1 MSGIVKKYTRN
12 GFKMLIITGT
22 GRSGTKTLA
31 EMFRGHHEFRA
42 NYILDTYFLKT
53 DLQADPF
60 DSLEKRIQV
69 IMDLHQGID
78 PGTFIDA
85 SNLYIH
91 FIDAVYAL
99 NQSVKFIFTV
109 RNGKDFVRSAI
120 SRNWHKQRLV
130 GTIPFR
136 NDPYFDM
143 WDTLNPLQRTAW
155 IWNWRNKKALEGFR
169 PVPDRQKLIVKLEQI
184 QSTKVLDSLE
194 MFTDMKLKDRG
205 LSEKQFNANPS
216 FSFPPKEQ
224 WTETQNY
231 EFQTIA
237 GEMMQFFGYT

>member
-1 MSGIVKKYTRN
+1 
-12 GFKMLIITGT
+12 MLIITGT

-31 EMFRGHHEFRA
+31 KMFKGHHEFRA
-42 NYILDTYFLKT
+42 NYILDAYFLKT
-53 DLQADPF
+53 DIHADPF
-60 DSLEKRIQV
+60 DSLERRIKV

-78 PGTFIDA
+78 PETFIDA

-120 SRNWHKQRLV
+120 SRNWHEKRLV
-130 GTIPFR
+130 GTVPLR
-136 NDPYFDM
+136 NDPYFNM

-169 PVPDRQKLIVKLEQI
+169 PVPDRQKLIVKLEEI
-184 QSTKVLDSLE
+184 QSTEVLDSLE
-194 MFTDMKLKDRG
+194 MFTDIKLKDRG

-224 WTETQNY
+224 WTETQDR
-231 EFQTIA
+231 EFHEIA